1 MVQKI
6 LNNEII
12 DKYKVN
18 RCIPKKPE
26 KIINNNLIGGLPI
39 GEDSGTLAISFLPF
53 GYRVIVISIFL
64 ILLGFVLK
72 ANPNNLFGAGE
83 ISNGKVVL
91 VILVGVCIIIIDW
104 FINVS
109 QDTSLDKKD
118 DSLQNKI
125 LYSILGSEAKITT
138 FHTVILFSVAA
149 FIIFIII
156 NILAILL
163 IKLLKGDS
171 DTCLKN
177 LKLSRLKP
185 LHILPDNSVDTQN
198 ALNQNGIGRGPLDG
212 NPPQRTNIT
221 VDKDYFDLNN
231 FIKPALVTKEN
242 TVSQNAGIIFN
253 PNNINVP
260 GQVNQPPVPAAGAN
274 AALINIGQGNNNQGS
289 IFDNRIKVVEKDIYQ
304 ENKYFKTQPLA
315 LTQKLKKYFQYI
327 YDKTEK
333 RQYKI
338 KDYIVDLVNA
348 TRAPEEVGI
357 PDLQALIENGASPRA
372 TIFLLRAAKG
382 HAFLRGRSYVTPEDV
397 KTIGSD
403 ILRHR
408 IVPSYEAEAEEMDSD
423 ALIGIL
429 FDHVEVP

>member
-26 KIINNNLIGGLPI
+26 KIINNNLKGGSIGN
-39 GEDSGTLAISFLPF
+39 SAIFNMD
-53 GYRVIVISIFL
+53 RSIFTFGLRTLVICVSIIL
-64 ILLGFVLK
+64 IGFLLTV
-72 ANPNNLFGAGE
+72 NPNNIFGAGE
-83 ISNGKVVL
+83 ISWNKIIV
-91 VILVGVCIIIIDW
+91 VILVGMCIIIIDW

-333 RQYKI
+333 RHFI
-338 KDYIVDLVNA
+338 
-348 TRAPEEVGI
+348 
-357 PDLQALIENGASPRA
+357 
-372 TIFLLRAAKG
+372 
-382 HAFLRGRSYVTPEDV
+382 AFEIT
-397 KTIGSD
+397 KSD
-403 ILRHR
+403 I
-408 IVPSYEAEAEEMDSD
+408 VNTPY
-423 ALIGIL
+423 GNIL
-429 FDHVEVP
+429 ASL